1 MIIPADEGTP
11 IHAID
16 DGRVRIA
23 GPGESFGY
31 KKTTLVQVSYND
43 CYRIMKDVCIH
54 LALFQGREA
63 SIHTSNRKNISR
75 NVHQCRDGKL

>member
-1 MIIPADEGTP
+1 MHANTTCGYLSTLHLHRYDFHHGVIIPADEGTP

-31 KKTTLVQVSYND
+31 SSTLVQVSYKD
-43 CYRIMKDVCIH
+43 CYRI
-54 LALFQGREA
+54 LLG
-63 SIHTSNRKNISR
+63 
-75 NVHQCRDGKL
+75 